1 MSFESTIRDW
11 VAIDQKLHELTAQMH
26 DLRSRRTELDKKI
39 ISYSAD
45 SNVTDSN
52 VKIFKCGDVKIK
64 LTDTNVA
71 ESITFKYLEKCLSN
85 MVKNENQVKQMM
97 EYIKRN
103 RNIKQ
108 GIHIEH
114 IK

>member
-11 VAIDQKLHELTAQMH
+11 VVIDQKLHELTAQMH
-26 DLRSRRTELDKKI
+26 ELRSRRTELDKKI

-45 SNVTDSN
+45 TNA
-52 VKIFKCGDVKIK
+52 KIFKCGDVKIK

>member
-11 VAIDQKLHELTAQMH
+11 ITIDQELHELTAKIH
-26 DLRSRRTELDKKI
+26 DLRARRTELDKKI
-39 ISYSAD
+39 ITYSAD
-45 SNVTDSN
+45 SNA
-52 VKIFKCGDVKIK
+52 KMFKYGDVKMK

-71 ESITFKYLEKCLSN
+71 ESLTFKYLEKCLSN

-108 GIHIEH
+108 GIHIERV
-114 IK
+114 K